1 MSQIEF
7 KLTGAKAIIAII
19 VVVAFVAFRYV
30 SAASS
35 IETDAASELK
45 FWLRGEYSSRLMA
58 ENPEPTEETA
68 QRALALANIDFSE
81 IHGRGTLDDMVV
93 RVRIRVEGRPPPYG
107 NEVRYFRMEYSQLTK
122 WRLRRETT
130 KWSYYLNLF

>member
-1 MSQIEF
+1 MSQIEL

-19 VVVAFVAFRYV
+19 VVVAFVGFRYV

-35 IETDAASELK
+35 IETDAASDLK
-45 FWLRGEYSSRLMA
+45 FWLRGEYTRRLMA

-68 QRALALANIDFSE
+68 QRALALATIDFSE
-81 IHGRGTLDDMVV
+81 IRGRGTPDDLVV
-93 RVRIRVEGRPPPYG
+93 RVRIRVDGRPPPYG
-107 NEVRYFRMEYSQLTK
+107 NEVRYFRMEYSLLTK
-122 WRLRRETT
+122 WRLKHETT